1 MISRDFPGRGR
12 VAVLRTS
19 PETVTDDI
27 GRLMDLAGYKAA
39 LPADHE
45 QSSR

>member
-1 MISRDFPGRGR
+1 MIRRDFPGRGK

-27 GRLMDLAGYKAA
+27 GRLMDLGRV
-39 LPADHE
+39 PGCPTE
-45 QSSR
+45 GP